1 MATKSWRSAYIELQD
16 TTTWERV
23 MLGDI
28 EHRSDIEVVFSAADN
43 QIAVLS
49 SPYAIY
55 SIRRIASHSI
65 PGPKEGE
72 SVIRRLPSKHV
83 MNWSYVPSWG
93 DDSDELSGLLQV
105 WKVKDRSECAFSLD
119 INIGKYFD
127 IYLAPDGFT
136 VIFPDPTL

>member
-1 MATKSWRSAYIELQD
+1 M
-16 TTTWERV
+16 V
-23 MLGDI
+23 GDI

-83 MNWSYVPSWG
+83 MNWLLKYEQGGLTNRCRVSSNYTTYILVSPSCNIPTNNHQLHRVG
-93 DDSDELSGLLQV
+93 SHEILILTLV
-105 WKVKDRSECAFSLD
+105 ICAKL
-119 INIGKYFD
+119 GQ
-127 IYLAPDGFT
+127 
-136 VIFPDPTL
+136 